1 MYIFLASLGIFLSL
15 SLLTFSIIMLIRN
28 IKKKKQLNI
37 DAKYKMDERVH
48 FTLDDVSYFGK
59 IIKIIKENDINY
71 YDVQIGG
78 EAPSVKYH
86 IEENKLY
93 K

>member
-1 MYIFLASLGIFLSL
+1 MWITLSIIAIVLSLG
-15 SLLTFSIIMLIRN
+15 LLIFSIIMLIRYN
-28 IKKKKQLNI
+28 KKKKLINNNS
-37 DAKYKMDERVH
+37 KFKLDERVH
-48 FTLDDVSYFGK
+48 FTLDDVSFFGK
-59 IIKIIKENDINY
+59 IINIIKEDDKLY